1 VAAAPPT
8 PPRGPPRLGSIHHV
22 RGRDPTPSPGASSGQ
37 AGSGAECIMR
47 DVPKAHRRRQA
58 RRWSLPRD
66 PHDLRLAITVR
77 STHPVRPGDR
87 LPCPPAPK
95 AVAVMLA
102 LGYGGGLAPSPELPG
117 RATGAKIWSTNLL
130 FSGAPRD
137 HAAHP
142 RSRGVPARGC
152 HPTACHRGR
161 ARVRTRSGRMRTR
174 HYLLRSIHGSAS
186 SHARPTTT
194 PLSAARNRC
203 PAAAPS
209 QCSRPSPGQRL
220 RW

>member
-1 VAAAPPT
+1 
-8 PPRGPPRLGSIHHV
+8 
-22 RGRDPTPSPGASSGQ
+22 
-37 AGSGAECIMR
+37 MR
-47 DVPKAHRRRQA
+47 DVPKAHRRRRA

-87 LPCPPAPK
+87 LPCPTAPK

-117 RATGAKIWSTNLL
+117 RATGAKIWSTNPLV
-130 FSGAPRD
+130 SGAPRAQ
-137 HAAHP
+137 AAHP

-174 HYLLRSIHGSAS
+174 HYLLGSIHGSAS
-186 SHARPTTT
+186 SQAKPTTT

-203 PAAAPS
+203 PAAAPL
-209 QCSRPSPGQRL
+209 QCSRPSLGQRL